1 MDRPNLKALVDM
13 AIGNLSRISEA
24 ISNINQPLPP
34 KVTKEAREAKALSL
48 MIINKINAI
57 REAEKSAP
65 AKKK

>member
-34 KVTKEAREAKALSL
+34 KVAKEAREAKALSL

-57 REAEKSAP
+57 RDQL
-65 AKKK
+65 

>member
-13 AIGNLSRISEA
+13 ALSNFGRISEA
-24 ISNINQPLPP
+24 VSNINQPLTP
-34 KVTKEAREAKALSL
+34 KVAKDAREAKALCL
-48 MIINKINAI
+48 MVINKINAI